1 MRTTRD
7 AKILTASELVLARC
21 ERMHIMEHRSLR
33 PFSSRQSRRVALRAG
48 GAILAFA
55 GGLSLHGASATQA
68 TPIVE
73 DAARGLLLVQ
83 SFSTGSL
90 FPTQGDAGGPP
101 FTLILRDAAERGF
114 FTVDGE
120 NGGAG
125 FAPTES
131 LLIAI
136 EAGERPLA
144 AVVVPGADGSADHQ
158 VWALRLASG
167 GLGSDPGAVTYQG
180 EPPEAS
186 EAADWLGI
194 TPMAFADGPVDL
206 AAGYLLIAGLPS
218 LDLPEGERVRI
229 ELR

>member
-1 MRTTRD
+1 
-7 AKILTASELVLARC
+7 
-21 ERMHIMEHRSLR
+21 MEHRS
-33 PFSSRQSRRVALRAG
+33 PHAFSSRQSRRVALRAG
-48 GAILAFA
+48 GAILAA
-55 GGLSLHGASATQA
+55 ASGLTLHGASATEA
-68 TPIVE
+68 TPMAG
-73 DAARGLLLVQ
+73 DSGKGFLLVQ
-83 SFSTGSL
+83 AFSKGSL

-101 FTLILRDAAERGF
+101 FTLILWDAAERGF

-120 NGGAG
+120 SGGVG

-144 AVVVPGADGSADHQ
+144 AVVVPGADGSPDHQ

-186 EAADWLGI
+186 EATEWLGV
-194 TPMAFADGPVDL
+194 TPSALPDGPIDL
-206 AAGYLLIAGLPS
+206 ASGYLLVSGLPV

-229 ELR
+229 KLG